1 MGEKVDKAKGK
12 VKETAGEMT
21 DDDRLRREGKLD
33 RAGGTVKGVAHDAKD
48 KVDRGVDRAKRAG
61 RDALDR

>member
-12 VKETAGEMT
+12 VKETVGEMT
-21 DDDRLRREGKLD
+21 DDDRLRREGQLD
-33 RAGGTVKGVAHDAKD
+33 RAGGTVKGVARDTKE

-61 RDALDR
+61 RDAIDR